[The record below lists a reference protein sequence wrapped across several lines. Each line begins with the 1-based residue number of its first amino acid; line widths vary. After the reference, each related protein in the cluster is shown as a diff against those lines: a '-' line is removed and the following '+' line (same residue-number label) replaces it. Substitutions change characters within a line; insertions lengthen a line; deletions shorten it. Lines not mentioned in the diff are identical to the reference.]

1 MKQFLYLSR
10 MALVLGAIIS
20 IIIVLCGD
28 TNSAATAFICTLF
41 FKFRYIF
48 TGKLTPTVS
57 ILETVQRPSN
67 LRKF

>member
-1 MKQFLYLSR
+1 MKQFLYLPR

-41 FKFRYIF
+41 LSFAIY
-48 TGKLTPTVS
+48 LQES
-57 ILETVQRPSN
+57 
-67 LRKF
+67 